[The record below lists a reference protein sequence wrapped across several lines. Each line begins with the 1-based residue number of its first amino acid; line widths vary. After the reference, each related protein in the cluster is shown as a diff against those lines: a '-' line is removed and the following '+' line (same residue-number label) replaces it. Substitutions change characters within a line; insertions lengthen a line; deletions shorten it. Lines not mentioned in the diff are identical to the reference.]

1 MKHKKWYTLTSVIVL
16 LSAVLAGCGSGNNS
30 NPNSNSSNSPSP
42 SPTASAAAESESPS
56 AAPSESASP
65 ETKTFDNPELDVAV
79 FQGGYGREFWDSVAE
94 AFMQDYP
101 GTKIN
106 ITASPKIAEMI
117 RPKIVAGN
125 PPDFMYI
132 AGSDNT
138 PLVDGLIKDKALL
151 DLTDVFN
158 GPALDGTP
166 LKDKILDGVL
176 GSRASSPYDDGK
188 VYLAPYNFGVMG
200 LWYNKALFD
209 AKGITPPKTWDD
221 FFAANAAAK
230 ENGRALMTYQ
240 GIYPGYLEEMI
251 VPAIYAAGGQ
261 DALKQ
266 FFDYD
271 PEFWKSDTFK
281 QVWGLLDKIAKED
294 NALMSGTVALN
305 HTQSQTAF
313 LQGKAMFIPN
323 GTWFEDEMKDA
334 PREDG
339 FKFGYLGVP
348 AFTADK
354 QVSALTSV
362 ETMVIPAKAKNPE
375 LAKEFLKYIYTE
387 KAIKLNG
394 EKAKA
399 VMAVKG
405 APDLVKEY
413 ISETTYNVYKAA
425 DDGMVAVNGTF
436 KPVAKGSKYN
446 PSDEVYKPIS
456 SIMSKQMT
464 LDQYSEKLYKVY
476 TAIKK
481 ELEAAGSQ

>member
-1 MKHKKWYTLTSVIVL
+1 MRKKNWFTAASAAILLTTM
-16 LSAVLAGCGSGNNS
+16 LAGCGSSNNA
-30 NPNSNSSNSPSP
+30 NNEP
-42 SPTASAAAESESPS
+42 SPTSPTAPAATEA
-56 AAPSESASP
+56 ATTAPSESTAP
-65 ETKTFDNPELDVAV
+65 EKQTFDNPELDVAV

-94 AFMQDYP
+94 EFMKDYP
-101 GTKIN
+101 GTKIS
-106 ITASPKIAEMI
+106 ITASPKIAELV

-138 PLVDGLIKDKALL
+138 PLVNGLIKDKALL
-151 DLTDVFN
+151 DLTAVFDELT
-158 GPALDGTP
+158 PEGTP

-176 GSRASSPYDDGK
+176 NSRATAPYDDGK

-221 FFAANAAAK
+221 FFAANATAK
-230 ENGRALMTYQ
+230 ENGRALFTYQ

-266 FFDYD
+266 FFDFD

-281 QVWGLLDKIAKED
+281 QVWALVEKLATED
-294 NALMSGTVALN
+294 NALMNGTVALN

-313 LQGKAMFIPN
+313 LQGKSMFIPN
-323 GTWFEDEMKDA
+323 GSWFEDEMKDA

-348 AFTADK
+348 SFGADAP
-354 QVSALTSV
+354 VSALTSV
-362 ETMVIPAKAKNPE
+362 ETVMIPAKAKNPE
-375 LAKEFLKYIYTE
+375 LAKAFLKYLYTD
-387 KAIKLNG
+387 KVIKLNG

-413 ISETTYNVYKAA
+413 ITETTYNVYKAA
-425 DDGMVAVNGTF
+425 DDGMIAVNGNF
-436 KPVAKGSKYN
+436 MPVAKGSKYN
-446 PSDEVYKPIS
+446 PSDEVYKPFS

-464 LDQYSEKLYKVY
+464 LEQYSEKLYKVY
-476 TAIKK
+476 SEIKK
-481 ELEAAGSQ
+481 ELDAAGAQ

>member
-1 MKHKKWYTLTSVIVL
+1 M
-16 LSAVLAGCGSGNNS
+16 LSTVLAGCGSSNNA
-30 NPNSNSSNSPSP
+30 NNEPSP
-42 SPTASAAAESESPS
+42 SASTAPTEAATAAPTES
-56 AAPSESASP
+56 AAPEG
-65 ETKTFDNPELDVAV
+65 TTFENPELDVAV

-94 AFMQDYP
+94 EFMKDNP
-101 GTKIN
+101 GTKIS
-106 ITASPKIAEMI
+106 ITASPKIAELI

-138 PLVDGLIKDKALL
+138 PLVSGLIKDKALL
-151 DLTDVFN
+151 DLTSVFEEATPE
-158 GPALDGTP
+158 GAP
-166 LKDKILDGVL
+166 LKEKILDGVL
-176 GSRASSPYDDGK
+176 NSRASSPYDDGK

-209 AKGITPPKTWDD
+209 TKGITPPKTWDE
-221 FFAANAAAK
+221 FFAANVAAK
-230 ENGRALMTYQ
+230 ENGRALFTYQ

-261 DALKQ
+261 EAMNQ
-266 FFDYD
+266 FFDFD
-271 PEFWKSDTFK
+271 PEFWKSETYK
-281 QVWGLLDKIAKED
+281 QVWGLVEKLATED
-294 NALMSGTVALN
+294 NALMKGTVALN

-313 LQGKAMFIPN
+313 LQGKSMFIPN
-323 GTWFEDEMKDA
+323 GSWFEDEMKDA

-348 AFTADK
+348 AFGADTP
-354 QVSALTSV
+354 VSALTSV
-362 ETMVIPAKAKNPE
+362 ETVMIPAKAKNPE
-375 LAKEFLKYIYTE
+375 LAKAFLKYLYTD

-413 ISETTYNVYKAA
+413 ITETTYNVYKAT
-425 DDGMVAVNGTF
+425 DDGMIAVNGSF
-436 KPVAKGSKYN
+436 MPVAKGSKFN

-476 TAIKK
+476 SEIRK
-481 ELEAAGSQ
+481 ELDAAGAQ